1 MDSLSFVPCSAT
13 LHVLVIKARA
23 RLMTTCESAALT
35 DERLIFVTEEMNKL
49 ADAIREA
56 SIHKDSTRAC
66 GSHPELSGL
75 MSRSAATALADLAQR
90 RHAIDPEDCNT
101 TARAT

>member
-1 MDSLSFVPCSAT
+1 MNTLSFVPRSAT
-13 LHVLVIKARA
+13 LRVLFIKARA

-56 SIHKDSTRAC
+56 SVHKESATAY
-66 GSHPELSGL
+66 GSPGEGSAL
-75 MSRSAATALADLAQR
+75 MSQTDATALAELAQR
-90 RHAIDPEDCNT
+90 RHVISQKA
-101 TARAT
+101 